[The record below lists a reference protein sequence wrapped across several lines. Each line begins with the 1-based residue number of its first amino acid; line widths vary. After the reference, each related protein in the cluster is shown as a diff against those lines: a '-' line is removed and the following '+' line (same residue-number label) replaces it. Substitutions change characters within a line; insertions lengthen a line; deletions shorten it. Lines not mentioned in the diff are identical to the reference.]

1 MDVSDEQSG
10 VSTFGAGGR
19 EELRE
24 KPLSELLP
32 QLTRDI
38 TLLAQQEIALA
49 KQEAADKLDVVK
61 AEAVGLTLGAV
72 LLHSGLLALVAAAV
86 MLLATFLPAWL
97 AALISGGALAAAGAA
112 LLLRGKTRLSELEL
126 GPKLVIQ
133 NVERDVSAI
142 KEAAK

>member
-1 MDVSDEQSG
+1 MDLSDEKSG

-38 TLLAQQEIALA
+38 TLLAQQEVALA
-49 KQEAADKLDVVK
+49 KQEAADKLGVIK
-61 AEAVGLTLGAV
+61 TEAVGLTLGAV
-72 LLHSGLLALVAAAV
+72 LLHSGLLALVAAFTL
-86 MLLATFLPAWL
+86 LLATFLPPWVAASVCGAVL
-97 AALISGGALAAAGAA
+97 AGAGAL
-112 LLLRGKTRLSELEL
+112 LLLRGKARLSQLDL
-126 GPKLVIQ
+126 GPKLVLE
-133 NVERDVSAI
+133 NVSQDVSAI